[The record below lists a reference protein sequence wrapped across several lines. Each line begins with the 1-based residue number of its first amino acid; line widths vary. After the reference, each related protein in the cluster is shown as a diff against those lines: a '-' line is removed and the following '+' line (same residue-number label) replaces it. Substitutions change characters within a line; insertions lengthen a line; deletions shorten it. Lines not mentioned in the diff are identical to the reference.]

1 MMKRIA
7 ATAAVLSLMTSGAVA
22 ANAADTAPVYME
34 TVAAGATL
42 KVLATTGDK
51 IGSYTL
57 PAIPDGT
64 GAYLEGGSLKL
75 ILNHEYSAA
84 GSTASRGDGSVVGGA
99 TISSIT
105 IDTASQSVTGAS
117 EFLKSMSWY
126 NYKTAKFGKTATAPS
141 GAVLTDAYGTTN
153 HNNALNRF
161 CSSSF
166 APAGSYSAKVNGK
179 TIGYT
184 GGVYLTGEEGNEES
198 RGFAFNLKG
207 EGVQLPRLGLAA
219 TETFVTVPTGNA
231 VTAVLGNEDGSA
243 VDSQLRMYVGKKTT
257 KGAWFEKAGLNNGKQ
272 VVLQVENAADDNA
285 FRATYGKGKPAKAT
299 FNELDWNIGGTTQNA
314 WSRALG
320 TSFSRI
326 EDGQFDPQNPN
337 VYYFVTTE
345 SNKDAKATSLNP
357 DDKSVTKRDGGAL
370 WKFTFADVKN
380 PLKGGTIEMLL
391 DGSEAPYLNKPDNI
405 TVDNFGHI
413 LIQEDPGNN
422 DQVSRLFAYDIAT
435 GKIAVVAKFKDVY
448 FSATGKSKMTVDEES
463 SGIIDATKFFKK
475 DAADSK
481 SYYIYNAQVHALTSV
496 ARPDITDAT
505 AKAELDK
512 LLEGGQLYLLTI
524 DDWSKVSFK

>member
-1 MMKRIA
+1 MIKRIA
-7 ATAAVLSLMTSGAVA
+7 ASAAALSLVATAAVA
-22 ANAADTAPVYME
+22 ASAADAAPTYME
-34 TVAAGATL
+34 TVATGASL

-64 GAYLEGGSLKL
+64 GAYLDGSSLKL

-84 GSTASRGDGSVVGGA
+84 GSTASRGDGSVIGGA
-99 TISSIT
+99 TISSLSLDVANQT
-105 IDTASQSVTGAS
+105 LSSAS
-117 EFLKSMSWY
+117 EFLKTISWY
-126 NYKTAKFGKTATAPS
+126 NYKTKKFGKAATAPS

-153 HNNALNRF
+153 HNNALNRL

-184 GGVYLTGEEGNEES
+184 GAVYLTGEEGNEES
-198 RGFAFNLKG
+198 RGFAFNMQG
-207 EGVQLPRLGLAA
+207 QGVQIPRFGLAA

-231 VTAVLGNEDGSA
+231 VTAVMGNEDGA
-243 VDSQLRMYVGKKTT
+243 AADSQLRMYVGKKTT
-257 KGAWFEKAGLNNGKQ
+257 KGQWFEKAGLNNGKQ
-272 VVLQVENAADDNA
+272 YVLNVANAADDNA
-285 FRATYGKGKPAKAT
+285 FRATYGKGKPAQAT
-299 FNELDWNIGGTTQNA
+299 FKELDWNIGGTTQNA

-326 EDGQFDPQNPN
+326 EDGEFDPKNPN

-345 SNKDAKATSLNP
+345 SNKDAKATALNP
-357 DDKSVTKRDGGAL
+357 DDKSVLKRDGGAL
-370 WKFTFADVKN
+370 WKFTFTDVKN

-405 TVDNFGHI
+405 TVDAFGHI
-413 LIQEDPGNN
+413 MIQEDPGNN
-422 DQVSRLFAYDIAT
+422 EQVSRLFAYDLAT
-435 GKIAVVAKFKDVY
+435 GKIAVVAKFKDEY
-448 FSATGKSKMTVDEES
+448 FAANGKAKMTIDEES
-463 SGIIDATKFFKK
+463 SGIIDVTKYFKK
-475 DAADSK
+475 DASDSK
-481 SYYIYNAQVHALTSV
+481 AYYIFNAQVHVQTSIT
-496 ARPDITDAT
+496 RPDVTDAA

-512 LLEGGQLYLLTI
+512 LLEGGQLYLLTVA
-524 DDWSKVSFK
+524 DWSKVNFK